1 MKIAVIK
8 EREAGESRVAVTPDV
23 VKQYLKNNFE
33 VWVESGAGEEA
44 GFTDCEYTAAGAKV
58 SKVPLEI
65 LSDAD
70 IILKVRP
77 TPLNEKVNETE
88 FAKKNASI
96 IGMLNP
102 YSNNKLIDL
111 YKHREFSAFSMELVP
126 RTTKAQSMDVLS
138 SQANLAGYRA
148 VIEACS
154 ELKKALPMFMT
165 AAGTVQPAKMLVIGA
180 GVAGLQAIATGKR
193 LGAVVSA
200 LDARQAAK
208 EQVESVGGKFLTV
221 ETSENFETKGGY
233 AKEVSDDYK
242 VKQQILLAEQ
252 LKMHDIVITTAQI
265 PGKPAPQL
273 ITKAM
278 IAAMKPGSVIV
289 DLAAGSGGNC
299 EGTELDKIVKYKN
312 VKIIGYGNLP
322 SRIAYDASRL
332 YAKNL
337 YNLVMY
343 LFDNGKKQEFNID
356 DDIAKAILVTHKGQV
371 LFNKN

>member
-8 EREAGESRVAVTPDV
+8 EREPEESRVALTPDV
-23 VKQYLKNNFE
+23 AKQYIKNNFE
-33 VWVESGAGEEA
+33 VWVEAGAGVEA
-44 GFTDCEYTAAGAKV
+44 GFTDSDYAAVGVKV

-77 TPLNEKVNETE
+77 TPLKEKVNETE
-88 FAKKNASI
+88 FAKKNALV
-96 IGMLNP
+96 IGILNP
-102 YSNNKLIDL
+102 YSNSKLLDL
-111 YKHREFSAFSMELVP
+111 YKHKELSALSMELVP

-148 VIEACS
+148 VIEACN

-165 AAGTVQPAKMLVIGA
+165 AAGTVQPAKVLVLGA
-180 GVAGLQAIATGKR
+180 GVAGLQAIATAKR
-193 LGAVVSA
+193 MGAVVSA

-208 EQVESVGGKFLTV
+208 EQVESVGGKFLSVDT
-221 ETSENFETKGGY
+221 TENFETKGGY

-252 LKMHDIVITTAQI
+252 LKIHDIVITTAQI
-265 PGKPAPQL
+265 PGKSAPQL
-273 ITKAM
+273 ITKSM

-289 DLAAGSGGNC
+289 DLAASSGGNC
-299 EGTELDKIVKYKN
+299 EGTELDKVVEYKN
-312 VKIIGYGNLP
+312 IKLIGYGNLP
-322 SRIAYDASRL
+322 SRIAYDSSRL

-337 YNLVMY
+337 YNLIMY
-343 LFDNGKKQEFNID
+343 LFDNGKKKELNID
-356 DDIAKAILVTHKGQV
+356 DDIAKAILITHNGKV